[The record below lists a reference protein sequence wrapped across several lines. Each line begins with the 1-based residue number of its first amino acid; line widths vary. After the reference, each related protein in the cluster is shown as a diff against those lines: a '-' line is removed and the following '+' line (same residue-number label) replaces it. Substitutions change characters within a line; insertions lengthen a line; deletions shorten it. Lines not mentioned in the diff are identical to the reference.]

1 MQGVGGGA
9 LEALGLA
16 VDLSHRYVCCDA
28 LLRSGDVGEGECRGG
43 AYCGIG

>member
-16 VDLSHRYVCCDA
+16 EDFFSRYVCCDA
-28 LLRSGDVGEGECRGG
+28 LWRSGDVGEGGCRGG
-43 AYCGIG
+43 ACA